1 MLKLIEFPL
10 LSTNH
15 GKDFIKDILIS
26 NFVESKFTILLQ
38 IKFMIYEYSYL
49 QDFIRKVFLAIGCPE
64 QDALLASKVLISADL
79 RGVDSHGTARLSGYV
94 RLYDNGRL
102 NPNPQIKVIHQTPST
117 AVIDGD
123 KGLGLVVAPYAMK
136 VAMEKANN
144 VGSGWV
150 SVQNSN
156 HFGIAGFHAMMALE
170 NDMIGWAMT
179 NAAPLVTPT
188 FSKEKLLG
196 TNPIAVAVPA
206 EKNPPFVADFA
217 STAVA
222 YGKMEILQRKG
233 SPAPIGWVQDKD
245 GNPTDDSNAVKNGGA
260 LLPLGGDREHG
271 SHKGYGLG
279 AIVDIFSG
287 VLSGANF
294 GPWVPPFATAGFMAA
309 GEQVGKG
316 TGHFLGAMRI
326 DGFRPAA
333 DFKADMDR
341 WIDRFHAASAVE
353 GQKVLVP
360 GDPEREIEAERKAN
374 GINLLE
380 PVVNDLKGLADRFGI
395 EFK

>member
-1 MLKLIEFPL
+1 MNFQYTQLQEF
-10 LSTNH
+10 
-15 GKDFIKDILIS
+15 I
-26 NFVESKFTILLQ
+26 Q
-38 IKFMIYEYSYL
+38 
-49 QDFIRKVFLAIGCPE
+49 QVFLSIGCSE
-64 QDALLASKVLISADL
+64 EDALLASQVLISADL
-79 RGVDSHGTARLSGYV
+79 RGVDSHGIARLSGYV

-102 NPNPQIKVIHQTPST
+102 NPTPTIKIVHETPST

-123 KGLGLVVAPYAMK
+123 KGLGLVVAPK
-136 VAMEKANN
+136 AMEIAMQKAEN
-144 VGSGWV
+144 VGSGWI

-156 HFGIAGFHAMMALE
+156 HFGIAGYHAMKALHK
-170 NDMIGWAMT
+170 DMIGWAMT

-206 EKNPPFVADFA
+206 AQNPPFVADFA
-217 STAVA
+217 TTAVA
-222 YGKMEILQRKG
+222 YGKMEILQRK
-233 SPAPIGWVQDKD
+233 SAPAPLGWVQDKD
-245 GNPTDDSNAVKNGGA
+245 GNPTDDANAVKNGGA

-326 DGFRPAA
+326 DGFRPA
-333 DFKADMDR
+333 DEFKADMDK
-341 WIDRFHAASAVE
+341 WINRFKAAPAIDGKS
-353 GQKVLVP
+353 VLIP
-360 GDPEREIEAERKAN
+360 GDPERALEAHRKTN
-374 GINLLE
+374 GIDLLE
-380 PVVNDLKGLADRFGI
+380 PVVNDLNALANRFGI
-395 EFK
+395 KF

>member
-1 MLKLIEFPL
+1 MNFQYTQLQEF
-10 LSTNH
+10 
-15 GKDFIKDILIS
+15 I
-26 NFVESKFTILLQ
+26 Q
-38 IKFMIYEYSYL
+38 
-49 QDFIRKVFLAIGCPE
+49 QVFLSIGCSE
-64 QDALLASKVLISADL
+64 EDALLASQVLISADL
-79 RGVDSHGTARLSGYV
+79 RGVDSHGIARLSGYV

-102 NPNPQIKVIHQTPST
+102 NPKPIIKIIHETPST

-123 KGLGLVVAPYAMK
+123 KGLGLVVAPKAMEI
-136 VAMEKANN
+136 AMEKADK
-144 VGSGWV
+144 VGSGWI

-156 HFGIAGFHAMMALE
+156 HFGIAGYHAMKALHK
-170 NDMIGWAMT
+170 DMIGWAMT

-206 EKNPPFVADFA
+206 AENPPFVADFA
-217 STAVA
+217 TTAVA

-233 SPAPIGWVQDKD
+233 APAPLGWVQDKD
-245 GNPTDDSNAVKNGGA
+245 GNPTDDANAVKNGGA

-294 GPWVPPFATAGFMAA
+294 GPWVPPFATAGFMSA

-326 DGFRPAA
+326 DGFRPA
-333 DFKADMDR
+333 DEFKADMDK
-341 WIDRFHAASAVE
+341 WINRFKAAPAVE
-353 GQKVLVP
+353 GKNVIIP
-360 GDPEREIEAERKAN
+360 GDPERELEAERKAN

-380 PVVNDLKGLADRFGI
+380 PVVNDLNALATRFGI
-395 EFK
+395 KF

>member
-1 MLKLIEFPL
+1 
-10 LSTNH
+10 
-15 GKDFIKDILIS
+15 
-26 NFVESKFTILLQ
+26 
-38 IKFMIYEYSYL
+38 
-49 QDFIRKVFLAIGCPE
+49 
-64 QDALLASKVLISADL
+64 
-79 RGVDSHGTARLSGYV
+79 
-94 RLYDNGRL
+94 
-102 NPNPQIKVIHQTPST
+102 
-117 AVIDGD
+117 
-123 KGLGLVVAPYAMK
+123 
-136 VAMEKANN
+136 
-144 VGSGWV
+144 
-150 SVQNSN
+150 
-156 HFGIAGFHAMMALE
+156 
-170 NDMIGWAMT
+170 
-179 NAAPLVTPT
+179 
-188 FSKEKLLG
+188 
-196 TNPIAVAVPA
+196 
-206 EKNPPFVADFA
+206 
-217 STAVA
+217 
-222 YGKMEILQRKG
+222 
-233 SPAPIGWVQDKD
+233 VQDKD

-333 DFKADMDR
+333 DFKADMDK
-341 WIDRFHAASAVE
+341 WIDRFHAAPAID

-380 PVVNDLKGLADRFGI
+380 PVVNDLKGLAERFNI
-395 EFK
+395 EFR

>member
-1 MLKLIEFPL
+1 MNFQYTQLQEF
-10 LSTNH
+10 
-15 GKDFIKDILIS
+15 I
-26 NFVESKFTILLQ
+26 Q
-38 IKFMIYEYSYL
+38 
-49 QDFIRKVFLAIGCPE
+49 QVFLSIGCSE
-64 QDALLASKVLISADL
+64 ADALLASQVLISADL
-79 RGVDSHGTARLSGYV
+79 RGVDSHGIARLSGYV

-102 NPNPQIKVIHQTPST
+102 NPKPIIKIIHETPST

-123 KGLGLVVAPYAMK
+123 KGLGLVVAPKAMEI
-136 VAMEKANN
+136 AMEKAEK
-144 VGSGWV
+144 VGSGWI

-156 HFGIAGFHAMMALE
+156 HFGIAGYHAMKALHK
-170 NDMIGWAMT
+170 DMIGWAMT

-206 EKNPPFVADFA
+206 AENPPFVADFA
-217 STAVA
+217 TTAVA

-233 SPAPIGWVQDKD
+233 APAPLGWVQDKD
-245 GNPTDDSNAVKNGGA
+245 GNPTDDANAVKNGGA

-294 GPWVPPFATAGFMAA
+294 GPWVPPFATAGFMSA

-326 DGFRPAA
+326 DGFRPA
-333 DFKADMDR
+333 DEFKADMDK
-341 WIDRFHAASAVE
+341 WINRFKAAPAIDGKNVII
-353 GQKVLVP
+353 P
-360 GDPEREIEAERKAN
+360 GDPERELEAERKAN

-380 PVVNDLKGLADRFGI
+380 PVVNDLNALATRFGI
-395 EFK
+395 KF

>member
-1 MLKLIEFPL
+1 MNFQYTQLQEF
-10 LSTNH
+10 
-15 GKDFIKDILIS
+15 I
-26 NFVESKFTILLQ
+26 Q
-38 IKFMIYEYSYL
+38 
-49 QDFIRKVFLAIGCPE
+49 QVFLSIGCGE
-64 QDALLASKVLISADL
+64 EDALLASQVLISADL
-79 RGVDSHGTARLSGYV
+79 RGVDSHGIARLSGYV

-102 NPNPQIKVIHQTPST
+102 NPKPIIKIIHETPST

-123 KGLGLVVAPYAMK
+123 KGLGLVVAPKAMEI
-136 VAMEKANN
+136 AMEKADK
-144 VGSGWV
+144 VGSGWI

-156 HFGIAGFHAMMALE
+156 HFGIAGYHAMKALHK
-170 NDMIGWAMT
+170 DMIGWAMT

-206 EKNPPFVADFA
+206 AENPPFVADFA
-217 STAVA
+217 TTAVA

-233 SPAPIGWVQDKD
+233 APAPLGWVQDKD
-245 GNPTDDSNAVKNGGA
+245 GNPTDDANAVKNGGA

-294 GPWVPPFATAGFMAA
+294 GPWVPPFATAGFMSA

-326 DGFRPAA
+326 DGFRPA
-333 DFKADMDR
+333 DEFKADMDK
-341 WIDRFHAASAVE
+341 WINRFKAAPAVE
-353 GQKVLVP
+353 GKNVIIP
-360 GDPEREIEAERKAN
+360 GDPERELEAERKAN

-380 PVVNDLKGLADRFGI
+380 PVVNDLNALATRFGI
-395 EFK
+395 KF

>member
-1 MLKLIEFPL
+1 MNFQYTQLQEF
-10 LSTNH
+10 
-15 GKDFIKDILIS
+15 I
-26 NFVESKFTILLQ
+26 Q
-38 IKFMIYEYSYL
+38 
-49 QDFIRKVFLAIGCPE
+49 QVFLSIGCSE
-64 QDALLASKVLISADL
+64 EDALLASQVLISADL
-79 RGVDSHGTARLSGYV
+79 RGVDSHGIARLSGYV

-102 NPNPQIKVIHQTPST
+102 NPKPIIKIIHETPST

-123 KGLGLVVAPYAMK
+123 KGLGLVVAPKAMEI
-136 VAMEKANN
+136 AMEKADK
-144 VGSGWV
+144 VGSGWI

-156 HFGIAGFHAMMALE
+156 HFGIAGYHAMKALHK
-170 NDMIGWAMT
+170 DMIGWAMT

-206 EKNPPFVADFA
+206 AENPPFVADFA
-217 STAVA
+217 TTAVA

-233 SPAPIGWVQDKD
+233 APAPLGWVQDKD
-245 GNPTDDSNAVKNGGA
+245 GNPTDDANAVKNGGA

-326 DGFRPAA
+326 DGFRPA
-333 DFKADMDR
+333 DEFKADMDK
-341 WIDRFHAASAVE
+341 WINRFKAAPAVE
-353 GQKVLVP
+353 GKNVIIP
-360 GDPEREIEAERKAN
+360 GDPERELEAERKAN

-380 PVVNDLKGLADRFGI
+380 PVVNDLNALATRFGI
-395 EFK
+395 KF